1 MNAKRVSFL
10 DKKDTLNHFY
20 FFFFSCIVGNS
31 ILPKK
36 HYLRET
42 KFTPIRF
49 LFYMLL
55 FIVYNLTEISLK

>member
-42 KFTPIRF
+42 KFTP
-49 LFYMLL
+49 
-55 FIVYNLTEISLK
+55 YNLTL

>member
-42 KFTPIRF
+42 KFTPITSNTIK
-49 LFYMLL
+49 LL
-55 FIVYNLTEISLK
+55 VIVYDLAKIRL